1 MRRSR
6 ARARTRTHSHA
17 RARAAL
23 VSCWRAD
30 ACARISSRQPPGTPK
45 RALAHPVRRC
55 GTALAAT
62 APCSLARG
70 DQIGRRAHA
79 RPGRCGGRLQAGASV
94 DVVNPLDGQ
103 TALHLSIAARSLTTA
118 RALLTEGALVPAH
131 PRAACAHVR
140 ASRRADWHWAAL
152 VVRALP
158 RTCETVTAS
167 PRLTWQGI
175 YG

>member
-1 MRRSR
+1 
-6 ARARTRTHSHA
+6 
-17 RARAAL
+17 
-23 VSCWRAD
+23 
-30 ACARISSRQPPGTPK
+30 
-45 RALAHPVRRC
+45 
-55 GTALAAT
+55 
-62 APCSLARG
+62 
-70 DQIGRRAHA
+70 
-79 RPGRCGGRLQAGASV
+79 V

-118 RALLTEGALVPAH
+118 RALLTEGVLVGVLVPAH